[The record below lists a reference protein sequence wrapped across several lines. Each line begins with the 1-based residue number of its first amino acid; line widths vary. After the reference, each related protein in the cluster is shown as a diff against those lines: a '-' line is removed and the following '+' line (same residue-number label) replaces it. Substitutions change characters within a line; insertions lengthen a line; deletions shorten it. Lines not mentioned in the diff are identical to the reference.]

1 MSFANLQVPLES
13 LPRFAVVELCG
24 LHPRYARV
32 VLGVALAFEA
42 LAFVVV
48 TVLLF
53 AVLVPNAGLPIA
65 IASLIHGLVAALL
78 IFLGWFSHKSA
89 SVIRYAIREHDVI
102 VHSGVFW
109 KKETVQPIRRIQHV
123 EQHQGPI
130 DKRYGLYELKLFSAG
145 TGQFTFR
152 IPGLDATAAARIK
165 QFILEVQQDD
175 WSDEAAAAVPGE
187 AAVPGAAPVA
197 AEAPSRSTAAHGD
210 AAVAEETD
218 DD

>member
-1 MSFANLQVPLES
+1 MGQGSMSFANLQVQLGS
-13 LPRFAVVELCG
+13 LPRFAAVEFHE

-32 VLGVALAFEA
+32 VLGVALAFETLA
-42 LAFVVV
+42 LMAV

-53 AVLVPNAGLPIA
+53 AVLVPNAGLPVA
-65 IASLIHGLVAALL
+65 IASLAYGLVIALFL
-78 IFLGWFSHKSA
+78 FLGWFSHKSA

-175 WSDEAAAAVPGE
+175 WSDDTAVRLT
-187 AAVPGAAPVA
+187 
-197 AEAPSRSTAAHGD
+197 AEAPGHSAEARGD
-210 AAVAEETD
+210 AAVAEETSD
-218 DD
+218 D

>member
-1 MSFANLQVPLES
+1 MA
-13 LPRFAVVELCG
+13 
-24 LHPRYARV
+24 
-32 VLGVALAFEA
+32 
-42 LAFVVV
+42 V

-53 AVLVPNAGLPIA
+53 AVLVPNAGLPVA
-65 IASLIHGLVAALL
+65 IASLAYGLVIALFL
-78 IFLGWFSHKSA
+78 FLGWFSHKSA

-102 VHSGVFW
+102 VHAGVFW

-175 WSDEAAAAVPGE
+175 WSDDAAVRLT
-187 AAVPGAAPVA
+187 
-197 AEAPSRSTAAHGD
+197 AEAPGHSAEARGD
-210 AAVAEETD
+210 AAVAEETSD
-218 DD
+218 D

>member
-1 MSFANLQVPLES
+1 MSFTNLQVPLES
-13 LPRFAVVELCG
+13 LPRFAAVEFHK

-42 LAFVVV
+42 MAFVVV

-53 AVLVPNAGLPIA
+53 AVLVPKAGLPIA
-65 IASLIHGLVAALL
+65 IASLIDGLVAALL
-78 IFLGWFSHKSA
+78 FFLGWFSHKSA

-175 WSDEAAAAVPGE
+175 WSD
-187 AAVPGAAPVA
+187 
-197 AEAPSRSTAAHGD
+197 D
-210 AAVAEETD
+210 AAVAVTAEAPGHSGEAHVDDVAVAEEPND
-218 DD
+218 D